1 MCIRDSVN
9 TWFWGPYSFTADA
22 TQTITSTVTTVNMG
36 ADRGGDMQIENITA
50 TEGNLLQIIAHPG
63 DLYTSNDGSYNTD
76 IGPEIDGTWYT
87 STSVYYH
94 KAGMVTPVTT
104 TLLYVV
110 PASFTNKTIK
120 IRHAKQGGGGTHQL
134 YCRSFQGSLHSIHMT
149 IFEIQQ

>member
-1 MCIRDSVN
+1 
-9 TWFWGPYSFTADA
+9 
-22 TQTITSTVTTVNMG
+22 MG
-36 ADRGGDMQIENITA
+36 ADRGGDMQIANITA

-76 IGPEIDGTWYT
+76 IGPEINGTWYT
-87 STSVYYH
+87 TTSVYYH